1 MHERKVSDVSECVVK
16 QRERAVAVSV
26 RGKNRS
32 RPVLGTKQEKCNTLY
47 NFFYNIF
54 SQKQRDECSS
64 PILYILES
72 ESKYESS
79 VRESKSSHES
89 REWSLESD
97 SSPKNSDS
105 SRTRVRVQDSSTP
118 SLPEGLQDG
127 EK

>member
-1 MHERKVSDVSECVVK
+1 MINA
-16 QRERAVAVSV
+16 QV
-26 RGKNRS
+26 R
-32 RPVLGTKQEKCNTLY
+32 
-47 NFFYNIF
+47 FYI
-54 SQKQRDECSS
+54 SS
-64 PILYILES
+64 IES

-118 SLPEGLQDG
+118 SLG
-127 EK
+127 

>member
-1 MHERKVSDVSECVVK
+1 M
-16 QRERAVAVSV
+16 SV

-97 SSPKNSDS
+97 SSPENSDS

-118 SLPEGLQDG
+118 SLECVWMIQYFQMFSAFHLFLVSVLTII
-127 EK
+127 KSIYN